1 MIVPDCV
8 LDLVA
13 AAFGRKRASRCGH
26 GSCGEAGAVEQ
37 GFCPVDRSLGR
48 RCKLCLA
55 VMGPGLVV
63 MLADTD
69 VGSIITAAQSGVQ
82 WGYSLLLLQFLL
94 IPVLFVVQDLTVRLG
109 VFTGKGHGELIRE
122 AFGAGW
128 AWVSVAGLAIA
139 AIGALLTEFSGVA
152 AVGQLFGVPRWVS
165 LALAA
170 AFLLAVVWTGSYR
183 RVERIAIGLGLFE
196 LVFFWVAFAAHPAGH
211 DLAASLLQR
220 PPASPAYLYFVTAN
234 IGAVIMPW
242 MIFYQQ
248 SAIADK
254 GLRPEH
260 YRDARWDTAIGA
272 VVTQLVMA
280 AVLVAAAATIGKT
293 NSSVSLN
300 SIEDFAHMLTPVM
313 GVTVGRLL
321 FSLGI
326 LGAALIAS
334 VVVSLAAAWGFGEV
348 TGYKHSLEH
357 SPLEAPWFYLVFTVG
372 VVAGAVLVAMVPDLI
387 RLTIL
392 VEIMNAFLLP
402 LVLGFLVALAIK
414 KLPRNRRLSGSY
426 RWAVIGVTGLIS
438 GLAVYA
444 GLRGM

>member
-1 MIVPDCV
+1 MIVPDCI
-8 LDLVA
+8 LDLVKA
-13 AAFGRKRASRCGH
+13 ALGRKKESRCGH
-26 GSCGEAGAVEQ
+26 GRCGAEGTVEQ

-82 WGYSLLLLQFLL
+82 WGYQLLLLQFLL

-122 AFGAGW
+122 AFGSGW
-128 AWVSVAGLAIA
+128 AWVSLAGLAIA
-139 AIGALLTEFSGVA
+139 AVGALLTEFSGVA
-152 AVGQLFGVPRWVS
+152 AVGQLFGVPRWAS

-170 AFLLAVVWTGSYR
+170 AFLLLVVWTGSYR

-196 LVFFWVAFAAHPAGH
+196 LVFFWVAFAAHPTGH
-211 DLAASLLQR
+211 DLAAGLLQR
-220 PPASPAYLYFVTAN
+220 PPSSPAFLYFVTAN

-313 GVTVGRLL
+313 GVMVGRLL

-326 LGAALIAS
+326 LGAAMIAS

-357 SPLEAPWFYLVFTVG
+357 SPLEAPWFYLVFTFG
-372 VVAGAVLVAMVPDLI
+372 VVAGAVMVAMVPDLI

-426 RWAVIGVTGLIS
+426 RWAVTGVTGLIS